1 MRSVSLATASRRDR
15 GIRGA
20 RAEVPGS
27 KANIGWGGA
36 EWANGGRGRASM
48 PGGGVGWASRQYGA
62 GGFYGARG
70 LIVEFAVARNT
81 QALSAD
87 EDL

>member
-1 MRSVSLATASRRDR
+1 
-15 GIRGA
+15 
-20 RAEVPGS
+20 
-27 KANIGWGGA
+27 
-36 EWANGGRGRASM
+36 M

-70 LIVEFAVARNT
+70 LVVEFAVARNT